1 MIDKFIANLVGSNR
15 LVAGS
20 IFFFNAPG
28 HVLPETDY
36 LMRQIRLRP
45 EIASRR
51 PVVFLHPTP
60 LSAFVAELLKKL
72 SISIVLDE
80 NAFHLARE
88 IQLFYPQMVVETG
101 IAHFRVAMPPEQRRK
116 IATSSP
122 AHLAWALSCE
132 GLNQQWC
139 DIFKAWRGTEGYFP
153 LREALDQIPG
163 DPKFIAQLRRRKY
176 VVLQRKSQIVNGTV
190 RILDDAF
197 FEPTLAFLKDSG
209 YEIFLAGR
217 EPMLDAYK
225 KYGVFNYPGSTFVSP
240 KNDFYLFRN
249 ADFGII
255 SPSGAGYFCDTLGIP
270 HCQYAPWTL
279 QPNPSPR
286 TIMVPTRLRDRTTGN
301 LLTYSQQV
309 LAFMQNYNEV
319 IGPAYYNPEKFED
332 LPPTGDDLLHGVQ
345 ELLAT
350 KTCST
355 DAERAD
361 AETVRTLDASGMWKC
376 TQSRMASS
384 FLNQHRDY
392 LA

>member
-1 MIDKFIANLVGSNR
+1 MIDTFIANLLGSNR
-15 LVAGS
+15 LIAGS
-20 IFFFNAPG
+20 ICFFSAPG

-36 LMRQIRLRP
+36 LLRQIRLNQG
-45 EIASRR
+45 IARRR
-51 PVVFLHPTP
+51 PVVFLNPTP
-60 LSAFVAELLKKL
+60 LSSFVAELLRKL
-72 SISIVLDE
+72 SITVVLDE
-80 NAFHLARE
+80 NAFHFARE

-101 IAHFRVAMPPEQRRK
+101 ISHFRIAMPMEQRRK
-116 IATSSP
+116 IATSST
-122 AHLAWALSCE
+122 AHLAWALTCD
-132 GLNQQWC
+132 GLSQQWC
-139 DIFKAWRGTEGYFP
+139 DIFKAWRRTEGYFP

-163 DPKFIAQLRRRKY
+163 DPQFINQLKRKRY

-209 YEIFLAGR
+209 YDIVLAGR
-217 EPMLDAYK
+217 EPMLDVYK
-225 KYGVFNYPGSTFVSP
+225 KYGVFDYPGSPFVNP

-286 TIMVPTRLRDRTTGN
+286 TIMVPTRLRERDTGN
-301 LLTYSQQV
+301 LLSFSQQV
-309 LAFMQNYNEV
+309 LAFMTNYDEV
-319 IGPAYYNPEKFED
+319 MGPGHFSNEKFED
-332 LPPTGDDLLHGVQ
+332 CPPTGEDLLLGVQ
-345 ELLAT
+345 ELLAA

-355 DAERAD
+355 DAERTD
-361 AETVRTLDASGMWKC
+361 AKTICALDASTMWKC

-384 FLNQHRDY
+384 FLNRHRDY
-392 LA
+392 VA